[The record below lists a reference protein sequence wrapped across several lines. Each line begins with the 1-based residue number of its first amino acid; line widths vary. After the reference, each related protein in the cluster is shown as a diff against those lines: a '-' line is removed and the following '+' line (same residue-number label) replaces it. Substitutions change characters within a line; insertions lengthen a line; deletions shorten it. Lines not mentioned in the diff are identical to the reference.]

1 MSPAHSQYVAETGH
15 SALIPRCTECE
26 AAWLPADD
34 ERWRAYHAGDDLDE
48 PAELFFFCPACAER
62 EFGDD

>member
-1 MSPAHSQYVAETGH
+1 MPVEAV
-15 SALIPRCTECE
+15 ALIPRCTECE

-34 ERWRAYHAGDDLDE
+34 QRWRAYHGGDDLDE
-48 PAELFFFCPACAER
+48 LAQIFYCPACAER